1 MTGRWVRGLVAEVR
15 GDMRTTVLPLR
26 EPLGQPIVLEDAAGL
41 IWNSVI
47 RAGDDGI
54 DVDDLARAIAT
65 DGECSWEQAVEI
77 AGSLVPFL
85 DDLTARGV
93 LRRTDGGDGHG

>member
-1 MTGRWVRGLVAEVR
+1 
-15 GDMRTTVLPLR
+15 MRTTVLPLR
-26 EPLGQPIVLEDAAGL
+26 EPLGQPIVLEDAAGM

-54 DVDDLARAIAT
+54 GVDDLARAIAT
-65 DGECSWEQAVEI
+65 DAECSFEEAVEV

-93 LRRTDGGDGHG
+93 LRRTDAGNGRG

>member
-1 MTGRWVRGLVAEVR
+1 V
-15 GDMRTTVLPLR
+15 RTTVLPLR
-26 EPLGQPIVLEDAAGL
+26 EPLGQPIVLEDAAGM

-54 DVDDLARAIAT
+54 GVDDLARAIAT
-65 DGECSWEQAVEI
+65 DAECSFEEAVEV

-93 LRRTDGGDGHG
+93 LRRTDAGNGRG

>member
-1 MTGRWVRGLVAEVR
+1 
-15 GDMRTTVLPLR
+15 MRTTVLPLR
-26 EPLGQPIVLEDAAGL
+26 EPLGQPIVLEDAAGM

-54 DVDDLARAIAT
+54 GVDDLARAIAT
-65 DGECSWEQAVEI
+65 DAECSFEEAVEV
-77 AGSLVPFL
+77 AGSLVPFP

-93 LRRTDGGDGHG
+93 LRRTDAGNGRG